1 MMNPRK
7 NLIIGC
13 LVILIASTGF
23 AQQQRPN
30 IIAFGSD
37 SPERGTT
44 RVGYWNRAKN
54 QGTGQFAIDHGRPIW
69 KKEYEDVAT
78 FDKMTKGSTWRLGEN
93 FWTTLDTDMPLKIG
107 GQNVPVG
114 AWYLGVERSADGAQW
129 NLVFIDPA
137 KARGAHVDA
146 SEIQRAP
153 VAFKAPLKFER
164 VTESAQRLVI
174 NLEFK
179 QAAIRDVTLRIRWG
193 GLQLTAPVEV
203 PPIEG

>member
-1 MMNPRK
+1 MNPQRK
-7 NLIIGC
+7 IF
-13 LVILIASTGF
+13 IACFVVLTAIAGV
-23 AQQQRPN
+23 AQQQQRPN

-69 KKEYEDVAT
+69 KKEYEDAGA

-93 FWTTLDTDMPLKIG
+93 FWTTFDTDIPLKVG
-107 GQNVPVG
+107 GQSIPIG

-137 KARGAHVDA
+137 KARAAHVDA

-153 VAFKAPLKFER
+153 VSFKAPLKFER
-164 VTESAQRLVI
+164 VNEVAQRLVI
-174 NLEFK
+174 GLEFK
-179 QAAIRDVTLRIRWG
+179 QQAIRDVTLRIRWG
-193 GLQLTAPVEV
+193 QFQLTAPVEV
-203 PPIEG
+203 PPLEG